1 MNSKR
6 CPIYYIVYAIY
17 LHAHTL
23 YNVADQRFE
32 MLRYSGPVSGFAD
45 SFGLLHSFAR
55 TTPQGRLVFP
65 LDLKGQLFKLSFALV
80 EQNRRV
86 LSPSQFTQRLYLITI
101 YCELL
106 YENI

>member
-1 MNSKR
+1 MFKFLVKMFAFFLGMNSKR

-45 SFGLLHSFAR
+45 SFGLLHSFSLSYF
-55 TTPQGRLVFP
+55 QEQP
-65 LDLKGQLFKLSFALV
+65 LLRVVSFSL
-80 EQNRRV
+80 
-86 LSPSQFTQRLYLITI
+86 
-101 YCELL
+101 
-106 YENI
+106 